1 MRESGGYNLYLL
13 GPFRLIGP
21 DGVRIAVPSKR
32 GQALIA
38 MLALSGGGERTRTWL
53 QDRLWG
59 MRSPAQGMASLRREL
74 SNLRALVNQDGA
86 GLLAADSQRAW
97 LNLAQVRVDA
107 RELGAG
113 ELAQQGELLE
123 GLDLAGA
130 DEFEEWLRAERAQ
143 VAVRIDA
150 AVKPAGTAPAAPQPA
165 QSAASNS
172 EFARLPALAVLP
184 FANQTGDS
192 AFDHV
197 AEGLSEDLIDRMA
210 ALRWLPVIARS
221 SSLAAA
227 ANGKGPRETA
237 LRLGARYAAE
247 GRLRRSPDQLTLAV
261 TLVDAADGT
270 QLWSSRSDLP
280 LDAAQDLVAELITGL
295 VAALGGRIEQQEQG
309 HALRQQGGGAAFH
322 DLIWRGKWHLNRL
335 TREDAAAARVCFA
348 RAAELEPNSAE
359 AIIQLAWVRLWDL
372 WVGRGGDD
380 ATREARKLAQR
391 AVIADPD
398 DARGYMLSGIAE
410 LWLRQPLRAEALLDR
425 AVQLNPSLV
434 MARVQLGTTHYL
446 RGEPAS
452 ALEHFRLALRL
463 SPNDQNLFFTHGEM
477 AQAHLMLEDFPAAL
491 DRAES
496 ALQHRAGYWM
506 PYVVQINAL
515 ARLGRTTEAAA
526 TLAELRQMRPDFTPE
541 FCDWTPFIDPRWNH
555 ALKQGLN
562 LAQGQRD
569 L

>member
-13 GPFRLIGP
+13 GPFRLISPAGE
-21 DGVRIAVPSKR
+21 RIAVPSKR

-59 MRSPAQGMASLRREL
+59 TRLPVQGMASLRREL
-74 SNLRALVNQDGA
+74 SNLKALVNQDGA
-86 GLLAADSQRAW
+86 ELLAADSQRAW
-97 LNLAQVRVDA
+97 LNLARVTVDL
-107 RELGAG
+107 RELGAT
-113 ELAQQGELLE
+113 ELVSQGELLE

-143 VAVRIDA
+143 VAVRIEA
-150 AVKPAGTAPAAPQPA
+150 AAKPAGAAPASPLAA
-165 QSAASNS
+165 SAAPSNA
-172 EFARLPALAVLP
+172 EFAGLPALAVLP

-221 SSLAAA
+221 SSLAGAVSGESA
-227 ANGKGPRETA
+227 RDAA

-247 GRLRRSPDQLTLAV
+247 GRLRRTQDRLVLAIS
-261 TLVDAADGT
+261 LMDAAEGT
-270 QLWSSRSDLP
+270 QLWSSRSELP
-280 LDAAQDLVAELITGL
+280 LGAAHDLVAELITGL
-295 VAALGGRIEQQEQG
+295 VAALGGRIEQQEQAI
-309 HALRQQGGGAAFH
+309 ALRQQGGGAAFH

-335 TREDAAAARVCFA
+335 TREDAAAARNCFA
-348 RAAELEPNSAE
+348 QAAELEPSSAE
-359 AIIQLAWVRLWDL
+359 AIIQLAWVRTWDL
-372 WVGRGGDD
+372 WVGRAGDD
-380 ATREARKLAQR
+380 ATRAARKLAQR

-434 MARVQLGTTHYL
+434 MARVQLGATHYL
-446 RGEPAS
+446 RGDPAS

-477 AQAHLMLEDFPAAL
+477 AQACLMLDDLPAAL
-491 DRAES
+491 SHADS
-496 ALQHRAGYWM
+496 ALLHRAGYWM
-506 PYVVQINAL
+506 PYVIRINAL
-515 ARLGRTTEAAA
+515 ARLKRIDEAAA
-526 TLAELRQMRPDFTPE
+526 TLAELRQMRPDFSAE

-562 LAQGQRD
+562 LAQASRD
-569 L
+569 